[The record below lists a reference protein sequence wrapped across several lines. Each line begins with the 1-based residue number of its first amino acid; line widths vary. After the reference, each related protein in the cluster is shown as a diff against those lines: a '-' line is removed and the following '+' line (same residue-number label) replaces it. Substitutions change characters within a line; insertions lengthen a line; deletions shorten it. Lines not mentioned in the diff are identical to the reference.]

1 MNVSAQYPPCRQIG
15 KVIHTFEDLKYVDD
29 NPVEW
34 IKAPNDQIFKIMIQF
49 KDSYF
54 MEIRHVRSFD
64 IESLI
69 GNAGGYLGLF
79 TGYALLQLPNL
90 VFLVFRWIYKARE
103 RCLMRRNEHGDSI

>member
-1 MNVSAQYPPCRQIG
+1 MSLLETLNDID
-15 KVIHTFEDLKYVDD
+15 TFEDLKYVDD

-49 KDSYF
+49 KDSSF

-79 TGYALLQLPNL
+79 TGYALLQLPKL
-90 VFLVFRWIYKARE
+90 MLLISSWICNICGRGFKSKNDTVYCTCKA
-103 RCLMRRNEHGDSI
+103 